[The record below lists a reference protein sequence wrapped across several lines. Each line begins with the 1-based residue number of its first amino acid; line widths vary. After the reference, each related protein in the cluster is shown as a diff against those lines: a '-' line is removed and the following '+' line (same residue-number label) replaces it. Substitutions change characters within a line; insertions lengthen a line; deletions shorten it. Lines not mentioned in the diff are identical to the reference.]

1 MDLGG
6 VGLLSAKQVYGY
18 VQEASK
24 ISQNNYP
31 ERMGKPFANTANDR
45 KILSY
50 QRALGIRLGMVD
62 YKALA

>member
-6 VGLLSAKQVYGY
+6 VGLFSAKQVYGY

-31 ERMGKPFANTANDR
+31 ERMGIPHLNTTNH
-45 KILSY
+45 
-50 QRALGIRLGMVD
+50 
-62 YKALA
+62 